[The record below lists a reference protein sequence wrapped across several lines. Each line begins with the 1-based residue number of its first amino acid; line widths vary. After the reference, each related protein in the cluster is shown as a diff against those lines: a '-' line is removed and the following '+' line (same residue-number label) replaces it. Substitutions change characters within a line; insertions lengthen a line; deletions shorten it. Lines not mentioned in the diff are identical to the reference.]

1 MKSRLKEFL
10 VGSRLF
16 IPARS
21 VYRRLFQ
28 RRQNAEHSRMR
39 LFYSQFFA
47 SGDLVFDVGANQGE
61 YAEIFA
67 LNGARVIAIEPNPAF
82 RSRLE
87 KLTKI
92 RSIVPEFC
100 AAGDVEGSATLN
112 VCSQSGFSTLQPEM
126 IEWSKDSPDYRDV
139 QWTSRVTVPIVT
151 LKTLAER
158 HGFPVFVKIDV
169 EGFEYQ
175 VISGM
180 SFNPRFV
187 SFEFGARHKQS
198 ALQCI
203 SDLGRRGYRFNP
215 IIGRVFAFDFER
227 WISAQE
233 ATDWL
238 TKYSVDR
245 GEYGDMFARLESED
259 PH

>member
-1 MKSRLKEFL
+1 MKSRMKEFL
-10 VGSRLF
+10 VGSPLF

-21 VYRRLFQ
+21 VYRSLFQ

-61 YAEIFA
+61 YAEVFA
-67 LNGARVIAIEPNPAF
+67 MYGTRVIAIEPNPAF

-87 KLTKI
+87 KLAKI

-100 AAGDVEGSATLN
+100 AVGDLEGSATLYL
-112 VCSQSGFSTLQPEM
+112 CSQSGFSTLQPEM
-126 IEWSKDSPDYRDV
+126 IKWTKDSPDYRDV
-139 QWTSRVTVPIVT
+139 QWTSKVTVPVVT

-158 HGFPVFVKIDV
+158 HGLPVFVKIDV
-169 EGFEYQ
+169 EGFEHQ

-187 SFEFGARHKQS
+187 SFEFGARHKHG
-198 ALQCI
+198 ALRCI
-203 SDLGRRGYRFNP
+203 TNLGERGYRFNP
-215 IIGRVFAFDFER
+215 IIGRVFAFDFDR
-227 WISAQE
+227 WISAKE

-238 TKYSVDR
+238 TGFSADR
-245 GEYGDMFARLESED
+245 GEYGDMFARL
-259 PH
+259 